1 MKELTQLIAKD
12 LQLNLSEMEFPD
24 EDILRDFL
32 RKQVSYLMDK
42 EFNKLINIFY
52 KLDIDEKKV
61 KEVLALATP
70 ETIVDEL
77 VSLVIEREKLKIY
90 YRQKYQ

>member
-1 MKELTQLIAKD
+1 VKELTQLIAKD

-24 EDILRDFL
+24 EDVLRDFL
-32 RKQVSYLMDK
+32 RKQIGYLMDK

-52 KLDIDEKKV
+52 RLDIDEKKV
-61 KEVLALATP
+61 KEVLTLASP
-70 ETIVDEL
+70 ESIVDEL
-77 VSLVIEREKLKIY
+77 VSLVLEREKLKIY